1 MISQQL
7 RRRTVADNGDIHDDN
22 NEVGYGKPPSRTQF
36 VKGQSGNPKGRPK
49 GSQNLSTI
57 LNKVGSQRA
66 KVTEN
71 GRVQFISKREA
82 TILQLVN
89 KAVAGDLNAARV
101 LLSWSM
107 WLANSEQTAAPSPVS
122 HERDKLVMEN
132 LVERIRKS
140 EDVLQE
146 NDADPV
152 ATDPPRE
159 KE

>member
-1 MISQQL
+1 M
-7 RRRTVADNGDIHDDN
+7 ADNGDSHEDN
-22 NEVGYGKPPSRTQF
+22 NEVGYGKPPSHTQF
-36 VKGQSGNPKGRPK
+36 VRGQSGNPKGRPK

-57 LNKVGSQRA
+57 LNKVGSQRV

-71 GRVQFISKREA
+71 GRVRFISKREA

-152 ATDPPRE
+152 AIDPSRE

>member
-1 MISQQL
+1 M
-7 RRRTVADNGDIHDDN
+7 ADNDDTHDKN
-22 NEVGYGKPPSRTQF
+22 NEVGYGKPPGHTQF

-57 LNKVGSQRA
+57 LDKVGRERVR
-66 KVTEN
+66 VTEN
-71 GRVQFISKREA
+71 GRVRYITKRKA

-107 WLANSEQTAAPSPVS
+107 WLANSEQTGAPSPVS

-132 LVERIRKS
+132 LIERIRQS
-140 EDVLQE
+140 QDVPKE
-146 NDADPV
+146 NDADPS
-152 ATDPPRE
+152 RE

>member
-1 MISQQL
+1 M
-7 RRRTVADNGDIHDDN
+7 ADNDTRDGN
-22 NEVGYGKPPSRTQF
+22 NEVGYGKPPAHTQF

-57 LNKVGSQRA
+57 LDKVGRER
-66 KVTEN
+66 VRLTEN
-71 GRVQFISKREA
+71 GRSRYITKREA

-107 WLANSEQTAAPSPVS
+107 WLTNSEQTTVPSLVS

-132 LVERIRKS
+132 LVERIRQSK
-140 EDVLQE
+140 DVFQE
-146 NDADPV
+146 NETDPV
-152 ATDPPRE
+152 AKDPPQ
-159 KE
+159 KEE

>member
-1 MISQQL
+1 MASN
-7 RRRTVADNGDIHDDN
+7 DGSH
-22 NEVGYGKPPSRTQF
+22 EVGYGKPPGHTQF

-57 LNKVGSQRA
+57 LDKVGRERVR
-66 KVTEN
+66 VTEN
-71 GRVQFISKREA
+71 GRVRYISKREA

-107 WLANSEQTAAPSPVS
+107 WLANSEQTGVPSPVS

-132 LVERIRKS
+132 LIERIRQSK
-140 EDVLQE
+140 DVPDE
-146 NDADPV
+146 NDADLL
-152 ATDPPRE
+152 AADPSR
-159 KE
+159 